1 MMTSEQGIKLLRRS
15 IWDLSGRKEMQ
26 AERVLAYLKVRV
38 NRAKGLEVKPPS
50 PKSMTFME
58 EIKLGYIRQQGNW
71 KDAPWV
77 FDNRIMPSA
86 TAALDEANRHLKAH
100 WAE

>member
-1 MMTSEQGIKLLRRS
+1 MNSEQAIKNLRRT
-15 IWDLSGRKEMQ
+15 IWDLSGQKEAQ

-38 NRAKGLEVKPPS
+38 NRAKGLVVVPHS
-50 PKSMTFME
+50 PKPMTFME
-58 EIKLGYIRQQGNW
+58 AIKLGYIRQQGNW

-86 TAALDEANRHLKAH
+86 SAALDEANRQLKAH
-100 WAE
+100 WAG

>member
-1 MMTSEQGIKLLRRS
+1 MTSELGIKLLRRS
-15 IWDLSGRKEMQ
+15 IWDLTGRKEMQ
-26 AERVLAYLKVRV
+26 AERVLTYLKKRV
-38 NRAKGLEVKPPS
+38 NRARGLVEKPEC
-50 PKSMTFME
+50 PKPMTFME
-58 EIKLGYIRQQGNW
+58 AIKLGYIRQQGNW

-86 TAALDEANRHLKAH
+86 SAALDEANRQLKAH

>member
-1 MMTSEQGIKLLRRS
+1 MNSEQAIKNLRRT
-15 IWDLSGRKEMQ
+15 IWDLSGQKEAQ

-38 NRAKGLEVKPPS
+38 NRDKGLVVLPHS
-50 PKSMTFME
+50 PKPMTFME
-58 EIKLGYIRQQGNW
+58 AIKLGYIRQQGNW